1 MEMRILLIN
10 PPHLSIGSRLP
21 GEHLPPLGLLS
32 IGGPLIDRG
41 HEVRLLDAEFGPME
55 FDDVVAETLKYDPS
69 LVLLGHSGST
79 SAQPVISDITRLI
92 RRENQS
98 IKIVIGGVFPTYHWQ
113 EILETESQIDCIVC
127 GEGEETIVN
136 LVEAIENKS
145 PMELVK
151 GIAIRSNGTALKT
164 PPAPT
169 IKDLNVHRVGW
180 ELMGNY
186 NYTYWGK
193 RKAVVIQFS
202 RGCPHS
208 CSYCGQSLFWGRW
221 RHRDPQLLADEI
233 EMLHKKY
240 GIEVINFADE
250 NPAADQKAWIRF
262 LEALIQKDL
271 KLILVGSIRADSIV
285 RDAGHLPL
293 YKKAGFERFLLGIEN
308 YDEAVLERIKKDGS
322 IAKDKEAIQLLRK
335 HGILSMATY
344 VVGFGEETA
353 RDFYNSLK
361 QLLLYDPDQIQLL
374 YVTPHKW
381 TPYFQEIKD
390 RRIIQPDQ
398 RRWDY
403 KHQVLAMENLKPWM
417 VILYVKL
424 IELIMQARP
433 RALRRLF
440 FHKDA
445 KLRAAMRWYTNI
457 GRRVWFHELFQFLF
471 KTRHQTKG
479 IQLSEFWK

>member
-1 MEMRILLIN
+1 MRILLIN